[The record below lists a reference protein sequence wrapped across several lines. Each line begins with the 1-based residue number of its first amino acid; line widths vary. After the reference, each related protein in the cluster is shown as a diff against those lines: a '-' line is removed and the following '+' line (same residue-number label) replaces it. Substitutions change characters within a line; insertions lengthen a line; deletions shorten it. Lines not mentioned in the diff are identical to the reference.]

1 MIWSIAIIMHT
12 KGKGIHVEFRNQS
25 PTFYLR
31 RQSFEQVSYLF
42 MLPKSLEKQS
52 CCRLSSTLFSTGV
65 RLGCVRDTT
74 VRNGTCVQDM
84 DSTRETRDRHWLC
97 LKACRGSPGGEEE

>member
-31 RQSFEQVSYLF
+31 RQSFEQVSSLF
-42 MLPKSLEKQS
+42 MLPKSPEKQS

-65 RLGCVRDTT
+65 RLGCVQDTSEEW
-74 VRNGTCVQDM
+74 G
-84 DSTRETRDRHWLC
+84 LC
-97 LKACRGSPGGEEE
+97 TGYG